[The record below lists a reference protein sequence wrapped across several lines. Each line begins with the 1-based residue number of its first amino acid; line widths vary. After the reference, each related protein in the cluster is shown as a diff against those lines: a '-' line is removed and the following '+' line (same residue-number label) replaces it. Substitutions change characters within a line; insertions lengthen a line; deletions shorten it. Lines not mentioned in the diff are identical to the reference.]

1 MHANDRGQ
9 ECGLGVCVTVE
20 LPTKVGKQ
28 ALALL
33 PVLPRSERV
42 DPRAERPIVEA
53 LPPAIHP
60 WRHPEEVIRGV
71 HALIVSVIRLIISE
85 LPLPLSVSCV
95 YSCVWRA
102 TPADRIR
109 QRASAASMR

>member
-1 MHANDRGQ
+1 MHASDRGQ
-9 ECGLGVCVTVE
+9 ECGLDLLVAMK
-20 LPTKVGKQ
+20 LPTKVVKQ
-28 ALALL
+28 ALAPL

-42 DPRAERPIVEA
+42 DPRAERPFVEA